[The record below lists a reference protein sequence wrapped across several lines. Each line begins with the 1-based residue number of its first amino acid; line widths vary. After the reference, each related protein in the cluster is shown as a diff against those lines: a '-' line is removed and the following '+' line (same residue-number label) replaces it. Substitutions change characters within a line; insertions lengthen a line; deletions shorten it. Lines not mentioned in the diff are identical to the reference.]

1 MRASGIDRSSG
12 YEEEKLTKA
21 NGGGMREDGKEMRDC
36 VLYTYPGTNRL
47 QVVVGVGRDGIT
59 TWIRKKEKMEQEM
72 ITHLVV
78 RCEYLAMPATHPPTR
93 RLSRVLH
100 PVYIASS
107 CEYFSCKAFA
117 VDAVVGLHEIM
128 RGSHTNETGRGA

>member
-1 MRASGIDRSSG
+1 MLCSIFGGESAIRWGVCVGNIGWGWIEIFGGSACVRDRSSG

-21 NGGGMREDGKEMRDC
+21 NGAGIRDDGKEMRDC

-78 RCEYLAMPATHPPTR
+78 RCEYLAMPAAHPPTR
-93 RLSRVLH
+93 
-100 PVYIASS
+100 
-107 CEYFSCKAFA
+107 
-117 VDAVVGLHEIM
+117 
-128 RGSHTNETGRGA
+128 